1 MIHLKNINVIHG
13 VWKVRIFQVYLR
25 TITNLRMEIIQ
36 DFNAEKRDGQRQRL
50 MDNKVYQAM
59 GNLTKYMDRYYLDAL
74 FGLMPGWGDL
84 ITVLSAIPFIYFS
97 AKVIKSIP
105 LTLAVINNSLRD
117 VLLGMIPFF
126 VGDIIDIFHRAN
138 TQNMKMVQGFVDGD
152 ETIIKD
158 VNKKATQSAIVLIVM
173 ILLIILMFWALISF
187 GKYLISF
194 F

>member
-13 VWKVRIFQVYLR
+13 VWKVRNFQLYLR
-25 TITNLRMEIIQ
+25 TITNLRMKIIQ